1 MNKRKKALDNLSKA
15 VRNLSKATSDLKD
28 IIESEYED
36 PEELKAILKDIFNSI
51 DAESKLESLEKDE
64 E

>member
-1 MNKRKKALDNLSKA
+1 MMQLIVTCWRIIFQKI
-15 VRNLSKATSDLKD
+15 KD